1 MKEAIKHNA
10 HLLFSAVVMVVELPI
25 FKVQLMDVS
34 LKVIFHAIS
43 LRFSL
48 PNHFQ
53 DVHS

>member
-10 HLLFSAVVMVVELPI
+10 HLLFSAVVVELPI

>member
-1 MKEAIKHNA
+1 MKEAIKH
-10 HLLFSAVVMVVELPI
+10 LLFSVVELPI

>member
-10 HLLFSAVVMVVELPI
+10 HLLFSVAVVVELPI